1 MRIQLLTRDSKMLFN
16 APMLLIT
23 NKRVINEDQAL
34 KIYSIYLKRS
44 KIEGVF
50 KLLKD
55 VLGWEESQ
63 IREFA
68 ASKTLLIFCYFIAGY
83 FYEIEAALV
92 EKNII
97 KFMAYLGD
105 EKGRITRT
113 YVLRELSKLMTKWKI
128 DNAIAAFKMRKEQI
142 EKMIQVGMYSF

>member
-1 MRIQLLTRDSKMLFN
+1 MLFK

-68 ASKTLLIFCYFIAGY
+68 ASKTLLTFCYFIVGY

-92 EKNII
+92 ENDII
-97 KFMAYLGD
+97 KFIAYLGD
-105 EKGRITRT
+105 GKRKVTRT
-113 YVLRELSKLMTKWKI
+113 YVLHRLSKLMTKWNVN
-128 DNAIAAFKMRKEQI
+128 NAIAEFKIRQEQI
-142 EKMIQVGMYSF
+142 EKMIY

>member
-1 MRIQLLTRDSKMLFN
+1 MLFN

-50 KLLKD
+50 KFLKAF
-55 VLGWEESQ
+55 LGWAESQ
-63 IREFA
+63 FREFV
-68 ASKTLLIFCYFIAGY
+68 ASKTLLTFCYFIVGY

-92 EKNII
+92 ENDII
-97 KFMAYLGD
+97 KFIAYLGD
-105 EKGRITRT
+105 GKGKVTRR
-113 YVLRELSKLMTKWKI
+113 YVLRGLSKLTTKSKV
-128 DNAIAAFKMRKEQI
+128 DNAIAEFKMRQEQI
-142 EKMIQVGMYSF
+142 EKMIY

>member
-1 MRIQLLTRDSKMLFN
+1 
-16 APMLLIT
+16 MLLIT
-23 NKRVINEDQAL
+23 NKRVINAVQLL
-34 KIYSIYLKRS
+34 KIYSIYLNRS

-50 KLLKD
+50 MFLKD
-55 VLGWEESQ
+55 VLGWKESQ
-63 IREFA
+63 IRAFA
-68 ASKTLLIFCYFIAGY
+68 ASKTLLSFCYFIAGY

-113 YVLRELSKLMTKWKI
+113 YVLRELSKLMTKWKV
-128 DNAIAAFKMRKEQI
+128 DNAIAEYKIRQEQI
-142 EKMIQVGMYSF
+142 EKMMQVGMYDF